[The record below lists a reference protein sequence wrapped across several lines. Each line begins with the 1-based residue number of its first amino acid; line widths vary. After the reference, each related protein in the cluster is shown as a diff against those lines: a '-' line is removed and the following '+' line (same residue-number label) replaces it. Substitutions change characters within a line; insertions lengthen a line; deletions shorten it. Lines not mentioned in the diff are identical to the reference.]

1 MARILILIGGHLC
14 TAPRP
19 QKEATALAAA
29 GHEVKV
35 AGLWFDETLAQRDRA
50 VLADQAWAF
59 DPVIDFRP
67 GQASRFGVR
76 LQAKTARKLYQ
87 GLGFHHPALLGYGAP
102 RLLKVAQAHRADL
115 TIVHS
120 EAGLWVGQQLL
131 KQGYAVG
138 VDFEDWFSQDLLPA
152 AHHQRPIRWI
162 AELEAFLLQHC
173 RYRLTTSQAMAAAM
187 ANHYQVTP
195 PTVVYNVFP
204 RSAPTLEDLSPEETS
219 EKTSAPPPAKPSDHG
234 LPMRTGEAVR
244 LHWFSQTIGPGRGL
258 ELLFAALSHLT
269 VSVEV
274 HLRGHCSPKNQIWLA
289 QHIPL
294 GWADQVHIHPTVPN
308 DELPARIAEN
318 DIGLALEQT
327 HPPSRNLTITNKLFQ
342 YLQAGLAVIAT
353 DTAGQ
358 REVFQQF
365 PDIGH
370 LVAAQDVTALAAAIE
385 DLVCHPAQLRAAQ
398 AAARHA
404 AETQFCWELESQ
416 TLVAAAEKAL
426 SEVPDGGQCPP
437 YNSPSVR
444 VQFSGLSPWQ
454 PSP

>member
-29 GHEVKV
+29 GHEVRV

-50 VLADQAWAF
+50 LLAHQAWTF
-59 DPVIDFRP
+59 DPVVDFRP

-87 GLGFHHPALLGYGAP
+87 GLGLHHPALLGYGAP
-102 RLLKVAQAHRADL
+102 RLLQVAQAHRADL

-187 ANHYQVTP
+187 AKHYQVTP

-204 RSAPTLEDLSPEETS
+204 RSAPPSEALSP
-219 EKTSAPPPAKPSDHG
+219 EKTSAPSLAKPPDHG
-234 LPMRTGEAVR
+234 LPRRTNEAVR

-258 ELLFAALSHLT
+258 ELLFAALSQLT

-274 HLRGHCSPKNQIWLA
+274 HLRGHCSPQNQSWLA

-294 GWADQVHIHPTVPN
+294 GWANQVHIHPTVPN

-327 HPPSRNLTITNKLFQ
+327 SPPSRDLTITNKLFQ

-358 REVFQQF
+358 REVFQRF
-365 PDIGH
+365 PAIGQ
-370 LVAAQDVTALAAAIE
+370 VVEAQDATALAAAIE
-385 DLVCHPAQLRAAQ
+385 ALVCHPAQLRAAQ
-398 AAARHA
+398 AAARQA
-404 AETQFCWELESQ
+404 AETQFCWELEGQ
-416 TLVAAAEKAL
+416 TLVAAAEMAL
-426 SEVPDGGQCPP
+426 SEALSVGWALPTYSPRSHPAPFGG
-437 YNSPSVR
+437 V
-444 VQFSGLSPWQ
+444 
-454 PSP
+454 

>member
-29 GHEVKV
+29 GHEVRV
-35 AGLWFDETLAQRDRA
+35 VGLWFDEALAQRDRA
-50 VLADQAWAF
+50 LLAHQTWTF
-59 DPVIDFRP
+59 DPVLDFRP
-67 GQASRFGVR
+67 GQASRLGVR

-87 GLGFHHPALLGYGAP
+87 WVGLHHPALLGYGAP
-102 RLLKVAQAHRADL
+102 RLLQVAQAHRADL

-138 VDFEDWFSQDLLPA
+138 VDFEDWFSQDLLPT

-173 RYRLTTSQAMAAAM
+173 CYRLTTSQAMAAAM

-204 RSAPTLEDLSPEETS
+204 KSAPPS
-219 EKTSAPPPAKPSDHG
+219 ENSSSATCPTQTSAPSPEKSPENPPAR
-234 LPMRTGEAVR
+234 RTGEAVR

-258 ELLFAALSHLT
+258 ELLFAALSRLT

-274 HLRGHCSPKNQIWLA
+274 HLRGHCSPKNQSWLA

-294 GWADQVHIHPTVPN
+294 GWANQVHIHPTVSN
-308 DELPARIAEN
+308 DELPAHIAEN

-327 HPPSRNLTITNKLFQ
+327 SPPSRDLTITNKLFQ

-365 PDIGH
+365 PAIGQ
-370 LVAAQDVTALAAAIE
+370 VVEAQDATALAAAIE
-385 DLVCHPAQLRAAQ
+385 TLVCHPAQLKAAK
-398 AAARHA
+398 AAARQA
-404 AETQFCWELESQ
+404 AETQLCWELEGQ
-416 TLVAAAEKAL
+416 TLVAAAEMAL
-426 SEVPDGGQCPP
+426 SEVLDGGPCPP
-437 YNSPSVR
+437 YRSPLVQ
-444 VQFSGLSPWQ
+444 VQFSGPSPWQ